1 MSRIHPFALV
11 SPQAEIG
18 SEVAIGPFSVIE
30 AGATIGDRCNLAGR
44 VTIKAGTILG
54 PENEIHEG
62 AVLGGKPQH
71 LKAGDQLGDLRIGC
85 GNVIRENVTIHRGL
99 TPETHT
105 VIGDHNLI
113 MVNAHIA
120 HDCHVGNRVVIVNN
134 VLLAGHVHV
143 GDRAYLSGAAAVH
156 QFCRIG
162 AYAMVG
168 GQAHLS
174 QDVPP
179 FVTLDGKTTTVVG
192 LNIIGL
198 RRAGF
203 CETDLAQL
211 KRAYRLIYR
220 SGMTWSETL
229 RALSES
235 FKEGPASQFLPFL
248 SESKRGFV
256 HERRTPRGATIA
268 YGPLER
274 GDEPSKPAI
283 AEIRRAG

>member
-11 SPQAEIG
+11 SPQSEIG
-18 SEVAIGPFSVIE
+18 KNVAIGPFSVVE
-30 AGATIGDRCNLAGR
+30 AGAVVGDDCTLSAR
-44 VTIKAGTILG
+44 VTIKSGTVLG
-54 PENEIHEG
+54 PENEVHEG

-71 LKAGDQLGDLRIGC
+71 LKAGENLGQLRIGR

-99 TPETHT
+99 TAESHT
-105 VIGDHNLI
+105 EIGNHNLI

-120 HDCHVGNRVVIVNN
+120 HDCHLGNRIVIVNN
-134 VLLAGHVHV
+134 VLLAGHVTV
-143 GDRAYLSGAAAVH
+143 GDRVYLAGAAAVH

-162 AYAMVG
+162 SYAMVG

-203 CETDLAQL
+203 GDADLAQL
-211 KRAYRLIYR
+211 KRAYRMVYR
-220 SGMTWSETL
+220 SGLTWSETL
-229 RALSES
+229 TALSET
-235 FKEGPASQFLPFL
+235 FKDGPAAQFLPFL
-248 SESKRGFV
+248 SQGKRGFV
-256 HERRTPRGATIA
+256 PERRTPRAA
-268 YGPLER
+268 FL
-274 GDEPSKPAI
+274 SFKPADR
-283 AEIRRAG
+283 AEERSADESSANRKVG